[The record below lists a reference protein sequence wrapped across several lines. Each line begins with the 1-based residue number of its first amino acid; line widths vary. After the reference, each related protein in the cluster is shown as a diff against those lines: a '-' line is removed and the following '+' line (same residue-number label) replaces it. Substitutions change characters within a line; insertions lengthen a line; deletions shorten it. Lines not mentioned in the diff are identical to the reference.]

1 MKKTVNINRSDRHTL
16 SNLACKLA
24 KDAGDQI
31 MQLYQKDISVKK
43 KADSSPVTK
52 ADELSD
58 SLIFEGL
65 TTCAPEIPIISEER
79 VSRGEAP
86 NINDNLFWLVDPLD
100 GTKEFISRTDEFTV
114 NIALIESGVPVLGV
128 LLAPA
133 LEECYFTDGDGAY
146 MVVGDDPRVQ
156 ISARVMPPEGP
167 VILAS
172 RNHRDRKTNQFI
184 SQQEGAQVR
193 SIGSALKFALL
204 AKGTADLY
212 PRFGP
217 TMEWDVA
224 AGHAILSAAGG
235 SIRQPNG
242 NALSYGK
249 ATLYNPHFIAYGIK

>member
-1 MKKTVNINRSDRHTL
+1 MNSLNLKNTVDRLTNTFFEAGKIAKEINLRGAKVTIKSD
-16 SNLACKLA
+16 K
-24 KDAGDQI
+24 
-31 MQLYQKDISVKK
+31 
-43 KADSSPVTK
+43 SPVTD
-52 ADELSD
+52 ADLAID
-58 SLIFEGL
+58 KILRNKITNL
-65 TTCAPEIPIISEER
+65 TPSIPIISEER

-133 LEECYFTDGDGAY
+133 LKECYFTDGDGAY

-172 RNHRDRKTNQFI
+172 RNHRDKETNQFI